1 MLEIHDIHTYYGD
14 SYVLQGVSLSVAA
27 GQVVA
32 VLGRNGVGKTTL
44 VKSIIGFVPPR
55 RGRITFKGHEIAGR
69 PAHRIARL
77 GIGLVPQGRRMFPSL
92 TVRETLDVGRI
103 VSRWDKAVRAGQGR
117 GWSIERAYD
126 AFPRLRERAAQRA
139 GRLSG
144 GEQQMA
150 ATARALVGYPDLLLL
165 DEPTEGLAPVIVE
178 QMEAIIAGLK
188 RDGIAML
195 LVEQRVPAALRLA
208 DIVIVMSKGRIV
220 FRGTPDELRADRET
234 REKYLGL

>member
-1 MLEIHDIHTYYGD
+1 MAMLEVNNIHTYYGD
-14 SYVLQGVSLSVAA
+14 SYVLQGISLRVAA

-44 VKSIIGFVPPR
+44 VRSIIGFAPPR
-55 RGRITFKGHEIAGR
+55 LGRVTFKGEEIAGR
-69 PAHRIARL
+69 APQRIARL

-92 TVRETLDVGRI
+92 TTRETLEVGRI
-103 VSRWDKAVRAGQGR
+103 VNRWDKKGR
-117 GWSIERAYD
+117 GWTIEQAF
-126 AFPRLRERAAQRA
+126 AEFPRLSERADQLT

-165 DEPTEGLAPVIVE
+165 DEPTEGLAPLLVE
-178 QMEAIIAGLK
+178 QMEATIRRLK
-188 RDGIAML
+188 QEGIAIL

-208 DIVIVMSKGRIV
+208 DTVIVMSKGRVV
-220 FRGTPDELRADRET
+220 FRGTPDQLRVDRET
-234 REKYLGL
+234 RERYLGL